1 MPETETEKAATIVR
15 EGREFGKT
23 TIDLLERLR
32 ADRAREESAAS
43 EQANTEAAAPDVAPE
58 AKMEDGGATDAQP
71 PPVTDAKPSPVPDAR
86 YATAEKRLEDRARG
100 IDEKIGR
107 YEAEYA
113 PSIKRLRE
121 AAEDVASDP
130 LGAFRKL
137 IGGALKLSDE
147 EAEKEME
154 RVYEEWTGRKLGLD
168 AHSDQG
174 QSETKRLR
182 REFEAEKRERKARE
196 EEEARRQAAREQQ
209 HTVEFAVRS
218 LDADIRKSPERYG
231 FLLAEE
237 NPAQIVFDTIVE
249 RFERD
254 GTELSPAEAA
264 QLAEDH
270 YRDKWAKSYERRKDL
285 LAKGVTEQRQ
295 ASQATATPAESPKPE
310 TTKPAPKSLSNA
322 TEAITPSRQP
332 KQEPRKFSDDDE
344 ARHHALRHLRERS
357 K

>member
-1 MPETETEKAATIVR
+1 MPETESPKTETVVL
-15 EGREFGKT
+15 EGREFGKS

-32 ADRAREESAAS
+32 ADRARGEPAVTEVATTERSAAGESAATDDDKGADDAPAS
-43 EQANTEAAAPDVAPE
+43 AATEAKPAPE
-58 AKMEDGGATDAQP
+58 
-71 PPVTDAKPSPVPDAR
+71 PDAR
-86 YATAEKRLEDRARG
+86 YTAAERRLEERARG

-121 AAEDVASDP
+121 AAEDVSNDP
-130 LGAFRKL
+130 LGAFKKL
-137 IGGALKLSDE
+137 LGGALKLSDD

-174 QSETKRLR
+174 QSETTRLR
-182 REFEAEKRERKARE
+182 REFERDKRERKARE
-196 EEEARRQAAREQQ
+196 EEETRRQAEREQQ
-209 HTVEFAVRS
+209 QAVEFAVRS
-218 LDADIRKSPERYG
+218 LDADIRKSPDRYG
-231 FLLAEE
+231 FLLAED

-285 LAKGVTEQRQ
+285 LAKGVAEQRK
-295 ASQATATPAESPKPE
+295 ASQAEATPAEIPKPE
-310 TTKPAPKSLSNA
+310 TAKPAPRSLSNA

-332 KQEPRKFSDDDE
+332 KQEPRKFSDEDE
-344 ARHHALRHLRERS
+344 ARRYSLRHLQPRRQ
-357 K
+357 

>member
-1 MPETETEKAATIVR
+1 MPETEAQKTETIVR
-15 EGREFGKT
+15 EGRAFGKT

-32 ADRAREESAAS
+32 ADRARDEPAAAETASADATAS
-43 EQANTEAAAPDVAPE
+43 EAEPKAATEEDNAAE
-58 AKMEDGGATDAQP
+58 TTSQP
-71 PPVTDAKPSPVPDAR
+71 ATDAKPAPDPDAR
-86 YATAEKRLEDRARG
+86 YTAAEKRLEERARG

-121 AAEDVASDP
+121 AADDVASDP
-130 LGAFRKL
+130 LGAFKKL

-174 QSETKRLR
+174 QSETTRLR
-182 REFEAEKRERKARE
+182 REFERDKRERKARE
-196 EEEARRQAAREQQ
+196 EEEARRQAEREQRQ
-209 HTVEFAVRS
+209 AVEFAVRS

-231 FLLAEE
+231 FLLAED

-310 TTKPAPKSLSNA
+310 TAKPAPRSLSNA

-332 KQEPRKFSDDDE
+332 KQEPRKFSDEDE
-344 ARHHALRHLRERS
+344 ARRYSLRHLHPRR
-357 K
+357 